1 MKTLS
6 AAVAFSMIGLALAL
20 AAPAEAT
27 TSSKSSKHKKVAHA
41 TVRGQTAAAP
51 GFQGGVR
58 SGPLYLGQD
67 YLGDDPDPNVRAYL
81 LKDMSRYQGSY

>member
-6 AAVAFSMIGLALAL
+6 AAVVFSMIGLALAL

-27 TSSKSSKHKKVAHA
+27 TSSKHKKVAHA